1 MTLEG
6 GRRIGPYEI
15 TSLLGAG
22 GMGEVYRARDT
33 RLDRTVAIKVLPSG
47 LNANAELRERFER
60 EARAISAISHPHI
73 CALYDVGNADG
84 IEYLVM
90 EYLEGETLAERLS
103 KGPLPTSQIV
113 RIGSQIAEALQKA
126 HRAGITHRDLKPGNI
141 MITSAGAKLLD
152 FGLAKFVDPAPR
164 VFSDHSAPPT
174 HVNPLTAEGKIV
186 GTFQYMAPEQL
197 EGKSVDHR
205 TDIFS
210 LGVILYEMATGQR
223 PFRGDSPASLI
234 AAILSADPAPIRT
247 VQSATPPALE
257 RIIHTALEKNP
268 DERWQTAQDIARQ
281 LRWISES
288 SLTSEHAAPAKQRRI
303 PLAAI
308 VLATAVVA
316 GLVGWAATRFATGS
330 TATPLTARLHFA
342 LPPEIR
348 YRGHTELNSFSLSP
362 DGRTIVFTAATGSR
376 SPSSLYLRE
385 LDSYEVRKLEGTDGA
400 IGPFWSSDG
409 TWIGYSARSK
419 LWKMRTAGGTPP
431 EALCDVVSAG
441 ARASWQGP
449 TILFADSRGERTEIY
464 SVADT
469 GGTPVKVTSLQ
480 QGEWRH
486 QWPTLLPDGKHFL
499 YLAFASL
506 SLERGLTLASLD
518 SPDRTVLVSNVSY
531 ARVLGKD
538 RLAYVRDGKLLAQRF
553 DATKGRFTSEP
564 ETVAADVLY
573 FYPTA
578 RAEFDTSASGVVVY
592 RTDTSTSRLVTMD
605 RAGAETKILD
615 ETDIVFDQAISPDGK
630 MAAVTIVAPGTGLM
644 DIWIYDLVRG
654 VRDRFTSD
662 PGVEVSPSW
671 SPDGRS
677 IVFSQGEGGAFPH
690 LVLRGLG
697 GSETVDLTPR
707 DAFQFAP
714 VFSPDDGMVYFSR
727 DTGLGPDVY
736 RLPLAT
742 KKAEAVISSSY
753 SESQPQPSPAGKWLA
768 FTSNAT
774 GPNEIYIQSL
784 LDGSAR
790 IRISENDG
798 RCARWRQ
805 DGKELFYIS
814 GNDGVMSVVPGAD
827 GRWDTAKPRELF
839 RMSRP
844 VREFAAFPDG
854 ESFLISTRTRG
865 ADDTLFH
872 VVIGP
877 E

>member
-1 MTLEG
+1 MG
-6 GRRIGPYEI
+6 
-15 TSLLGAG
+15 SL
-22 GMGEVYRARDT
+22 T
-33 RLDRTVAIKVLPSG
+33 QSPTVA
-47 LNANAELRERFER
+47 
-60 EARAISAISHPHI
+60 
-73 CALYDVGNADG
+73 
-84 IEYLVM
+84 
-90 EYLEGETLAERLS
+90 
-103 KGPLPTSQIV
+103 Q
-113 RIGSQIAEALQKA
+113 
-126 HRAGITHRDLKPGNI
+126 
-141 MITSAGAKLLD
+141 
-152 FGLAKFVDPAPR
+152 
-164 VFSDHSAPPT
+164 
-174 HVNPLTAEGKIV
+174 PLTAQGAIV

-247 VQSATPPALE
+247 IQVTTPPALE
-257 RIIHTALEKNP
+257 RIVRTALEKNP

-303 PLAAI
+303 PLAAF

-316 GLVGWAATRFATGS
+316 GLLGWAMTRLATRENAS
-330 TATPLTARLHFA
+330 PLAARLHIA
-342 LPPEIR
+342 LPAEIQ
-348 YRGHTELNSFSLSP
+348 YRGHWELNAFAISP
-362 DGRTIVFTAATGSR
+362 DGRTIVFTAGTGSR
-376 SPSSLYLRE
+376 GPSSLYLRD
-385 LDSYEVRKLEGTDGA
+385 LDSYEVRKLEGTDSA
-400 IGPFWSSDG
+400 VSPFWSSDG
-409 TWIGYSARSK
+409 TWIGYSARSQ

-431 EALCDVVSAG
+431 EAVCNVVSAG

-449 TILFADSRGERTEIY
+449 TILFADSRGDRTEIY

-486 QWPTLLPDGKHFL
+486 QWPTLLPDGRHFL
-499 YLAFASL
+499 YLAYASV
-506 SLERGLTLASLD
+506 SLERKLTLASLD
-518 SPDRTVLVSNVSY
+518 SPERTVLASNVSY

-538 RLAYVRDGKLLAQRF
+538 RLAYVRDGKLLSQRF
-553 DATKGRFTSEP
+553 DAGKGRFTSDP
-564 ETVAADVLY
+564 ETVAAGVLY
-573 FYPTA
+573 FYSTA

-605 RAGAETKILD
+605 RAGSETKILD

-630 MAAVTIVAPGTGLM
+630 MAAVTLVAPGTGLM

-697 GSETVDLTPR
+697 GSETEDLTPR
-707 DAFQFAP
+707 DAFQSAS
-714 VFSPDDGMVYFSR
+714 VFSPDGTMIYFSR
-727 DTGLGPDVY
+727 DTGLGSDVY

-742 KKAEAVISSSY
+742 KKAEVVISSSY
-753 SESQPQPSPAGKWLA
+753 SESQPQPSPDGKWLA
-768 FTSNAT
+768 FTSNVT
-774 GPNEIYIQSL
+774 GPNEVYIQSL
-784 LDGSAR
+784 LDRSVR
-790 IRISENDG
+790 IRISDNDG
-798 RCARWRQ
+798 RLARWRR
-805 DGKELFYIS
+805 DGNELFYIS
-814 GNDGVMSVVPGAD
+814 ASNHVMSVVPGAD
-827 GRWDTAKPRELF
+827 GRWDSATPTELF
-839 RMSRP
+839 QIPRQL
-844 VREFAAFPDG
+844 REFDAFPDG
-854 ESFLISTRTRG
+854 QSFLISTRTQG
-865 ADDTLFH
+865 AADTLFH